1 MEKLCCLNLP
11 QWKKRGSLLCF
22 QNRKRR
28 MVERLGQA
36 DARALFHEFSGCL
49 DGDINEQ
56 AEMLGALDE
65 KFENTN

>member
-1 MEKLCCLNLP
+1 
-11 QWKKRGSLLCF
+11 
-22 QNRKRR
+22 